1 MNLRYTILAASVACA
16 LQSSAQSVPT
26 HEMYVDFG
34 YVGLEKMMNVL
45 PTWEPG
51 KASGMASDKGDAYT
65 DDNFFISRV
74 PLKDRFSRPSQ
85 QANKDLVAGENAK
98 NLCWWAPIGEL
109 TKKWGPLPRWN
120 FDGDNFNMW
129 QYINIHGN
137 WSNSWWRVP
146 GSFNDVAHK
155 NGVRTGCLLF
165 IDWGASVTN
174 TEGNIGKYLF
184 QLSSKSGGKYKY
196 AEKFVEYLR
205 YYGIDGI
212 GFNPEGTW
220 QGTLQTQVKGFLAE
234 CHRVAE
240 EKGWPFHVDWYAFVN
255 NSGRLTDSGSALTS
269 DCNTWFMEES
279 TGTPVTDVYMLNY
292 NWSEAGLKTSVET
305 AQAVG
310 GNTFDVYAGFDQQGR
325 GYGRYGNAGWKA
337 LMKYPVSI
345 CVWGAHDRSQLYTS
359 STEGGTSDK
368 AIQSEYQTKQEL
380 LFTGGTR
387 NVLDRPEITD
397 ENVIA
402 SYSSLKK
409 WHGYS
414 SAVIE
419 QSTLDELPFV
429 TRFNLGNGAM
439 LNNEGVTT
447 NPHKWYNLGMQD
459 LLPTW
464 RWWVDNGDGKTPA
477 ADAIQLDFTFDD
489 AWFGGSCLNV
499 HGATSRSDVRLFET
513 KWSVSSTDDTFS
525 LVYKPATE
533 EGTMQLMVSCEGS
546 ENTFKYVDLAPVS
559 GVLAGKW
566 NTVNLKASELGLAAG
581 DVVACVGLSFTNT
594 PANYSTLLGE
604 MSYVP
609 ANFSEVPVKPVITH
623 TEVMKRY
630 YNRTDFKVVFDLPFS
645 GTRPA
650 EYEGRPIYNEEVG
663 AWYYE
668 IWLRQGDVETLVA
681 TTTSWAHYVV
691 EAPLSGSEDTYQIGV
706 RTVGRDGKTKSDI
719 AWSEELE
726 SPLSVI
732 DDITLD
738 KPVIK
743 PNETFTIGFE
753 DPNHQAADIRILD
766 NMSGKEMASVKQA
779 LTLTTSLPE
788 TGSYDVEVTTAN
800 GVDMHRDMI
809 LISKEETGRMPE
821 VKSVTAAT
829 DKVKAGEAAEFRAEV
844 SKGDTYNGKECSVS
858 RSLYMSSPYQ
868 FTVGGDVLG
877 SNEYQQVSYA
887 LWFKVQEFS
896 HQSLGTLLMTKVNR
910 NYGGTWTES
919 VWGEMWTAIRPAGY
933 AKNNNIKRDNAD
945 NELSVSIHG
954 PRAGTYN
961 YEHNNDVDLLTDGYS
976 LRPNTWY
983 HACVVC
989 NGRNITLY
997 LNGKSVATAISRG
1010 ADPRYW
1016 NGAPFYV
1023 GGSMTN
1029 LASFTGWIDEVQIW
1043 NKALTGD
1050 EVREAMNGYAAGQV
1064 PDALRGYFTFEE
1076 QQTDDEG
1083 YICFPNMGKQ
1093 TAVAGGYMTSRR
1105 EENNKVIDDKQNQL
1119 TTALGTPA
1127 LTGSF
1132 PVVYNGTAW
1141 TGDFLVQS
1149 SADDRVSLIF
1159 RDYGDGLPVTV
1170 TATNS
1175 WGSAS
1180 KVLNVDVEEGPVGIQ
1195 DVETDGLQQPAVTYD
1210 LQGRRVQQA
1219 RNGLYIVNGK
1229 KVFGK

>member
-1 MNLRYTILAASVACA
+1 MNLRYSILAASATLAMSVA
-16 LQSSAQSVPT
+16 AQSVPT

-34 YVGLEKMMNVL
+34 YTGLEAMMNVL
-45 PTWEPG
+45 PDWEPG
-51 KASGMASDKGDAYT
+51 KASGMASEKGSAYT

-85 QANKDLVAGENAK
+85 QANPGLKPGENAK

-174 TEGNIGKYLF
+174 TEGNIGKHLF
-184 QLSSKSGGKYKY
+184 NLSSKSGGKYKY
-196 AEKFVEYLR
+196 AEKFIEYLR

-220 QGTLQTQVKGFLAE
+220 QGSLQTQVKGFLAE
-234 CHRVAE
+234 CHRVAK
-240 EKGWPFHVDWYAFVN
+240 EKGWPFHVDWYAFVS
-255 NSGRLTDSGSALTS
+255 NSGALNDGGSTLTTNHD
-269 DCNTWFMEES
+269 TWFMEKE

-292 NWSEAGLKTSVET
+292 NWSESGLQTSVAT
-305 AQAVG
+305 AKAAG

-325 GYGRYGNAGWKA
+325 GYGKYGNAGWKA
-337 LMKYPVSI
+337 LMKYPISV
-345 CVWGAHDRSQLYTS
+345 CVWGAHDRSQLYAS
-359 STEGGTSDK
+359 STEAGTSDK

-397 ENVIA
+397 ENIN
-402 SYSSLKK
+402 SSLTSLKN

-439 LNNEGVTT
+439 FNNEGVTT

-464 RWWVDNGDGKTPA
+464 RWWVDNGDGHTPA

-499 HGATSRSDVRLFET
+499 HGATTRSDVRLFET
-513 KWSVSSTDDTFS
+513 KWAVSSTDDAFS
-525 LVYKPATE
+525 LTYKPATE
-533 EGTMQLMVSCEGS
+533 QGEMKLMVSREGS
-546 ENTFKYVDLAPVS
+546 ENTFTYVDLTPEK
-559 GVLAGKW
+559 GIEAGAW
-566 NTVNLKASELGLAAG
+566 NTVSLSAEDLGLKSG
-581 DVVACVGLSFTNT
+581 DVVACVGLSFSNT

-623 TEVMKRY
+623 AEVMKRY

-668 IWLRQGDVETLVA
+668 IWLRQGDSETLVA

-691 EAPLSGSEDTYQIGV
+691 EAPLAVQGEKFQVGV
-706 RTVGRDGKTKSDI
+706 RTVGRDGKAKSDI
-719 AWSEELE
+719 TWTDVLDSELA
-726 SPLSVI
+726 VI
-732 DDITLD
+732 DEVELD

-753 DPNHQAADIRILD
+753 DPNHEPADIRILD
-766 NMSGKEMASVKQA
+766 AMTGEEKASIKQS
-779 LTLTTSLPE
+779 LTLTTSLPAV
-788 TGSYDVEVTTAN
+788 GSYDVEVTTGKN
-800 GVDMHRDMI
+800 VDMHRDMI
-809 LISKEETGRMPE
+809 LVTKEETGRMPE
-821 VKSVTAAT
+821 INSVAAV
-829 DKVKAGEAAEFRAEV
+829 DNKINVGEPAEFRAEV
-844 SKGDTYNGKECSVS
+844 SKGNTYDGKQCSVS
-858 RSLYMSSPYQ
+858 QSLYMASPYQ
-868 FTVGGDVLG
+868 FTVGGDILG
-877 SNEYQQVSYA
+877 ENEYNNVSYG

-933 AKNNNIKRDNAD
+933 AKNNNIKRDNAE
-945 NELSVSIHG
+945 NEISVSIHG
-954 PRAGTYN
+954 PAAGTYN
-961 YEHNNDVDLLTDGYS
+961 YEHNNDVDLLSDGYS

-989 NGRNITLY
+989 SGRNITLY
-997 LNGKSVATAISRG
+997 LNGKAIATAVSRG
-1010 ADPRYW
+1010 ANPKYW
-1016 NGAPFYV
+1016 RGAPFYV

-1043 NKALTGD
+1043 NKALSAD
-1050 EVREAMNGYAAGQV
+1050 EVRESMNGYADNNV
-1064 PDALRGYFTFEE
+1064 PEALRGYFTFED
-1076 QQTDDEG
+1076 QQTDEDG
-1083 YICFPNMGKQ
+1083 YIFFPNKGKCA
-1093 TAVAGGYMTSRR
+1093 AVAGGYMTSGRS
-1105 EENNKVIDDKQNQL
+1105 ENGKNVDDKQNQL
-1119 TTALGTPA
+1119 TTAVGTPA
-1127 LTGSF
+1127 LTGSY

-1141 TGDFLVQS
+1141 NGDFLVNS
-1149 SADDRVSLIF
+1149 TSGDNASLIF
-1159 RDYGDGLPVTV
+1159 RNAGEQPVTV

-1175 WGSAS
+1175 WGSVTKS
-1180 KVLNVDVEEGPVGIQ
+1180 ISVNVGEAVGITAPEFG
-1195 DVETDGLQQPAVTYD
+1195 DDRQPEVIYD

-1219 RNGLYIVNGK
+1219 RQGLYIVNGK
-1229 KVFGK
+1229 KAIR

>member
-1 MNLRYTILAASVACA
+1 MKLRYSLLALSAA
-16 LQSSAQSVPT
+16 LTLQASAQSVPT

-34 YVGLEKMMNVL
+34 YVGLEKMMAVL

-51 KASGMASDKGDAYT
+51 KASGMASEKGEDYT

-85 QANKDLVAGENAK
+85 QANTDLVPGENAK
-98 NLCWWAPIGEL
+98 KLCWWAPIGEL

-174 TEGNIGKYLF
+174 TEGNIGKYLY

-196 AEKFVEYLR
+196 AEKFIEYLR

-240 EKGWPFHVDWYAFVN
+240 AKGWPFHVDWYAFVN

-269 DCNTWFMEES
+269 DCDTWFMEKS

-292 NWSEAGLKTSVET
+292 NWTETGLNTSVET
-305 AQAVG
+305 AKAAG

-325 GYGRYGNAGWKA
+325 GYGRYGNAGWTT

-368 AIQSEYQTKQEL
+368 AIQSEYQTKQEM

-387 NVLDRPEITD
+387 NVLNRPKITD

-402 SYSSLKK
+402 SYSSLAK

-414 SAVIE
+414 TAVIE

-439 LNNEGVTT
+439 FNNEGVTT

-477 ADAIQLDFTFDD
+477 DDAIQLDFTFDD
-489 AWFGGSCLNV
+489 AWFGGSCLKV
-499 HGATSRSDVRLFET
+499 HGATTRSDVRLFET
-513 KWSVSSTDDTFS
+513 KWEVSSTDDAFALT
-525 LVYKPATE
+525 YKPTSA
-533 EGTMQLMVSCEGS
+533 EGTMQLMVSKEGA
-546 ENTFKYVDLAPVS
+546 ENTFKYIDLKPEGNVEP
-559 GVLAGKW
+559 GEW
-566 NTVNLKASELGLAAG
+566 NHVQLKAADLGLAAG
-581 DVVACVGLSFTNT
+581 DVVACVGLSFQNT
-594 PANYSTLLGE
+594 PANFNTLLGE

-609 ANFSEVPVKPVITH
+609 ANFNEEPVQPVITH
-623 TEVMKRY
+623 TEIMKRY

-668 IWLRQGDVETLVA
+668 IWVRQGDTETLVA

-691 EAPLSGSEDTYQIGV
+691 EAPLTGPESTYQIGV
-706 RTVGRDGKTKSDI
+706 RTVGRDGKTKSPI
-719 AWSEELE
+719 TWSKQMESELAI
-726 SPLSVI
+726 I
-732 DDITLD
+732 DDINVD

-743 PNETFTIGFE
+743 PGETFTIGFE
-753 DPNHQAADIRILD
+753 DPNHLPADIRILD
-766 NMSGKEMASVKQA
+766 NMTGEEKASAKQVLKFTA
-779 LTLTTSLPE
+779 SLP
-788 TGSYDVEVTTAN
+788 TVGSYDVEVTTAN
-800 GVDMHRDMI
+800 GTDIHRDII
-809 LISKEETGRMPE
+809 LVSKEETGRMPE
-821 VKSVTAAT
+821 VNGITQLSDV
-829 DKVKAGEAAEFRAEV
+829 VRAGDSADFRAEV
-844 SKGDTYNGKECSVS
+844 STGDTFDGKECSVS
-858 RSLYMSSPYQ
+858 RSLYMQSPYQ
-868 FTVGGDVLG
+868 FTVGGDILTAT
-877 SNEYQQVSYA
+877 EYQNVSYG

-933 AKNNNIKRDNAD
+933 GKGSNLKRDNAD
-945 NELSVSIHG
+945 NEISVSIHG
-954 PRAGTYN
+954 PLAGTYN

-976 LRPNTWY
+976 LRPGVWY

-989 NGRNITLY
+989 SGRNITLY
-997 LNGKSVATAISRG
+997 LNGKPVAKAVSRG
-1010 ADPRYW
+1010 ADPHYW
-1016 NGAPFYV
+1016 KGAPFYV

-1043 NKALTGD
+1043 NKALSDD
-1050 EVREAMNGYAAGQV
+1050 EVREAMNGYAPDKV
-1064 PDALRGYFTFEE
+1064 PDALRGYFTFED
-1076 QQTDDEG
+1076 QGTDNDG
-1083 YICFPNMGKQ
+1083 YIYFPNIGKA
-1093 TAVAGGYMTSRR
+1093 TAVSGGYMTSRR
-1105 EENNKVIDDKQNQL
+1105 DEGSKVVDDKQNQL

-1132 PVVYNGTAW
+1132 PVVYNGTTW
-1141 TGDFLVQS
+1141 EGNFLVQS
-1149 SADDRVSLIF
+1149 NAADRTSLIF
-1159 RDYGDGLPVTV
+1159 RADGDQPVTL

-1175 WGSAS
+1175 WGSTS
-1180 KVLNVDVEEGPVGIQ
+1180 KTVNVKVSEPADGITTVENALPQNSI
-1195 DVETDGLQQPAVTYD
+1195 TYD

-1219 RNGLYIVNGK
+1219 RQGMYIVNGK
-1229 KVFGK
+1229 KVIK